1 MTTPSSSAPETM
13 PPVVPL
19 NSSHARA
26 AAELHR
32 TGIDR
37 GFLSSLGMGFLT
49 QLYKAIPACP
59 AGFGYVW
66 QEKEGEV
73 LGFIACAESTGKVYK
88 QSLRRRGVLMALPIL
103 RFLLRP
109 SVIRRLIHTLRYP
122 SQVGDALPA
131 AEVLSIAVSAS
142 ARGKGVGKAL
152 IQAGFN
158 ELARRGISE
167 VKVAV
172 WDQNE
177 TANRF
182 YQRCG
187 FTLAVTREHHGLGM
201 NVYVAST
208 ETALP

>member
-1 MTTPSSSAPETM
+1 
-13 PPVVPL
+13 
-19 NSSHARA
+19 
-26 AAELHR
+26 
-32 TGIDR
+32 
-37 GFLSSLGMGFLT
+37 
-49 QLYKAIPACP
+49 
-59 AGFGYVW
+59 
-66 QEKEGEV
+66 
-73 LGFIACAESTGKVYK
+73 
-88 QSLRRRGVLMALPIL
+88 MALPIL

-172 WDQNE
+172 WDQN
-177 TANRF
+177 
-182 YQRCG
+182 
-187 FTLAVTREHHGLGM
+187 
-201 NVYVAST
+201 
-208 ETALP
+208 